1 MPRGRPDGAGDQGAA
16 TADAARLGNRAQAI
30 RERVLAARPRA
41 QVVRRDRNA
50 IELEDPDDGRRILI
64 ASVAPLHYQDGG
76 AWSEIDTTVQDSA
89 DPAFDD
95 EVERAPYRVRVRDGN
110 RRVWPRRDVPDEW
123 IDFGRPEFRR
133 ANGQYAAIPW
143 DGRRREGAS
152 VVFYRADAELRV
164 TFTGG
169 RLKLELVLLSA
180 PASTR
185 WRFPVSI
192 SGLTRQGARIVSD
205 RDGETVATVA
215 PFTLTDA
222 AGTERAVAGTFGS
235 HPTYQGAYTIQPDLT
250 GLTYPVTI
258 DPTIDVDI
266 AASGDD
272 GRWRSGSFSNR
283 DDDTFIG
290 GTSDNKGFFRF
301 TGLTALAGAT
311 VSAAKLTFVAAAT
324 DSDAASFVIK
334 ARAAD
339 NPAAPT
345 TISEA
350 SSPARHATTVSW
362 SSVASWTAG
371 TAYDTPDITTLV
383 QALIDDGYLAS
394 GVILFYVE
402 PASSGTGQRD
412 AASYDHATY
421 DPPALQ
427 VEYTAIVDIPVA
439 ATIATTIT
447 PDATLAITEAKAD
460 AATITTTIGA
470 TSDLFTSEAKA
481 DAATLTTTITPAID
495 ALTIEGTA
503 DATVTTTI
511 GPDPAIAA
519 ALDATPA
526 TLTTTI
532 AAGTPEIAQTTDATV
547 ATTISV
553 ASVERRIIPIT
564 YEPRL
569 AVDVYDLAGNLLGSG
584 PIVGI
589 LTAEY
594 GQRLDEIGSWNLTV
608 NATETNA
615 DQLTR
620 GREVRIRREGEGLLF
635 RGIIDVPDIAVGAA
649 DDRTLAVS
657 GLSVGEQLVWAN
669 TLLGLTFAGDTVS
682 SAVGTLLTG
691 TGWTAGTID
700 AGTLVSARFD
710 GVSRWKALREVAR
723 LMGWHVREDNLNRIV
738 HLGEVGASSGLV
750 LRAVEHPDVDLGV
763 IPLTALR
770 IRGEEQELWN
780 VAVPLGAGEGVNVLT
795 LEHSSRTTPYTIQTT
810 TGPDGN
816 PYWYIQDAASVAAYG
831 ARTQVVKIDQL
842 APISNS
848 AAEVEAAADALYDVA
863 AAWLGYHANPAEF
876 YEADVALL
884 RHIEAGSPTFLV
896 GQTVRLQWT
905 GVVEDEDGRRA
916 WRAVDATVFVMGYR
930 RRFNADGSDTWTL
943 ELATVD
949 RHAEGAGDRI
959 AQAIED
965 IWAIRTAMRP
975 YTYREIHGPY
985 RESVDATH
993 DATITVDYDDTVT
1006 YLHRAELRLV
1016 KRRVKSN
1023 VSTMAAGGGQTA
1035 SATATSANS
1044 GGGQT
1049 SGGGTSHSHGISAAV
1064 TSDDIGEHYHQ
1075 IAQANPT
1082 SAWAD
1087 PGYLQQMVFASSAGG
1102 ALNYGIYGGRNG
1114 TEGSTQTLWTSGFTF
1129 HQHNITA
1136 TSTVSEG
1143 SHTHSVAPHTHTI
1156 NAHAHTVVD
1165 HTHALTYG
1173 IYEGPSASAPQF
1185 GLTIN
1190 GTDRTAAL
1198 GGPWDTD
1205 VVLDITPYLVDVDGH
1220 VLRQAN
1226 SVVVSSAQLCDV
1238 ELTVKS
1244 WVTALSLIPV

>member
-1 MPRGRPDGAGDQGAA
+1 MPRERPDGAGDQGAA
-16 TADAARLGNRAQAI
+16 TAAAARLGNRAQAI

-50 IELEDPDDGRRILI
+50 VELEDPDDGRRILI
-64 ASVAPLHYQDGG
+64 ASVAPLHYEDGG
-76 AWSEIDTTVQDSA
+76 AWQEIDTTVLDST

-95 EVERAPYRVRVRDGN
+95 EVERAPYRVRVRGGN
-110 RRVWPRRDVPDEW
+110 RRVWPRRDVPNEW

-133 ANGQYAAIPW
+133 ANGTYAAIPW

-222 AGTERAVAGTFGS
+222 AGTERDIAGTFTN
-235 HPTYQGAYTIQPDLT
+235 HPTYQGAYVIEPDLS

-272 GRWRSGSFSNR
+272 GRWRSTSFSNS

-311 VSAAKLTFVAAAT
+311 VSAAKLTFAAAAT
-324 DSDAASFVIK
+324 DSDAANFVIK

-350 SSPARHATTVSW
+350 SSPARHAATVSW

-371 TAYDTPDITTLV
+371 TSYDTPDLTTLV

-402 PASSGTGQRD
+402 PASSGTGRRD

-439 ATIATTIT
+439 ATITTTIT
-447 PDATLAITEAKAD
+447 PDATLAITEHKSAD
-460 AATITTTIGA
+460 ATITTTIGA
-470 TSDLFTSEAKA
+470 TSALFMSEAIAA
-481 DAATLTTTITPAID
+481 DATLTTTITPALD
-495 ALTIEGTA
+495 SLTIEGAA

-526 TLTTTI
+526 TITTTI
-532 AAGTPEIAQTTDATV
+532 DAGTPEIAQAVDATI

-569 AVDVYDLAGNLLGSG
+569 AADVYDLAGNLLGSG

-594 GQRLDEIGSWNLTV
+594 SGRLDEIGDWRLTV
-608 NATETNA
+608 DATATNA
-615 DQLTR
+615 DQLVE

-635 RGIIDVPDIAVGAA
+635 RGVIDQAAITVGAA
-649 DDRTLAVS
+649 DDRVLEAS
-657 GLSVGEQLVWAN
+657 GRSVAAQLVWAN
-669 TLLGLTFAGDTVS
+669 TLLGRTFAGDTVT
-682 SAVGTLLTG
+682 SAVGTLISG
-691 TGWTAGTID
+691 TGWSAGTID
-700 AGTLVSARFD
+700 AGTLISARFD
-710 GVSRWKALREVAR
+710 GASVWKALREVAR
-723 LMGWHVREDNLNRIV
+723 VMGWHVREDNLNRNV
-738 HLGEVGASSGLV
+738 DLGEAGAASGLV
-750 LRAVEHPDVDLGV
+750 FRAIEHPDADLGV
-763 IPLTALR
+763 VPLLGLR
-770 IRGEEQELWN
+770 IAGEDTELWN
-780 VAVPLGAGEGVNVLT
+780 RVIPLGAGEGVNVLT
-795 LEHSSRTTPYTIQTT
+795 LEHSSRTTPYTIQTA

-816 PYWYIQDAASVAAYG
+816 PYWYLEDAASIASYG
-831 ARTQVVKIDQL
+831 ARTQIVKLDDI
-842 APISNS
+842 APLSN
-848 AAEVEAAADALYDVA
+848 AAQEIEDAADVLYDVA
-863 AAWLGYHANPAEF
+863 AAWLGYHASPAAF
-876 YEADVALL
+876 YEATVGNL
-884 RHIEAGSPTFLV
+884 RHIEAGSPTFRL
-896 GQTVRLQWT
+896 GETARLQWT
-905 GVVEDEDGRRA
+905 GIVEDESGRRQ
-916 WRAVDATVFVMGYR
+916 WRSVDADVYVMGYR
-930 RRFNADGSDTWTL
+930 RSFNPDGSDTWEL

-965 IWAIRTAMRP
+965 IWAIQTAMKP
-975 YTYREIHGPY
+975 FTYREIHGPY
-985 RESVDATH
+985 RESVNASNDAR
-993 DATITVDYDDTVT
+993 ITVDFDDTVT

-1023 VSTMAAGGGQTA
+1023 VSTMSSGGGQT
-1035 SATATSANS
+1035 SSSTATSANS

-1049 SGGGTSHSHGISAAV
+1049 SGGGTSHSHGISA
-1064 TSDDIGEHYHQ
+1064 Q
-1075 IAQANPT
+1075 IAQADGAHWHSIAQYNPT
-1082 SAWAD
+1082 SSWSD
-1087 PGYLQQMVFASSAGG
+1087 PAYMQQLIFNTSPTGSPS
-1102 ALNYGIYGGRNG
+1102 YGVYVGRNG
-1114 TEGSTQTLWTSGFTF
+1114 TEAVSGSLVTQENTTHT
-1129 HQHNITA
+1129 HNITA

-1143 SHTHSVAPHTHTI
+1143 SHTHSVSAHTHTI
-1156 NAHAHTVVD
+1156 NAHSHTVTD

-1173 IYEGPSASAPQF
+1173 IYEGPAASAPQF
-1185 GLTIN
+1185 EITIN

-1198 GGPWDTD
+1198 GGPWDDD
-1205 VVLDITPYLVDVDGH
+1205 VVLDITPYLTDANGH

-1226 SVVVSSAQLCDV
+1226 TILISSAQLCDV

-1244 WVTALSLIPV
+1244 LVTALSLVPA

>member
-16 TADAARLGNRAQAI
+16 TAAAARLGNRAQAI

-41 QVVRRDRNA
+41 QVIRRDRNA
-50 IELEDPDDGRRILI
+50 IELEDPDDGRRIL
-64 ASVAPLHYQDGG
+64 VATVGPLHYRDAG
-76 AWSEIDTTVQDSA
+76 AWAEIDTTVQASA

-169 RLKLELVLLSA
+169 RLKLELVLLA

-185 WRFPVSI
+185 WRFPVSLT
-192 SGLTRQGARIVSD
+192 GLTRQGTRIVSD
-205 RDGETVATVA
+205 RDGETVAAVA

-222 AGTERAVAGTFGS
+222 AGTERAVSGTFGS
-235 HPTYQGAYTIQPDLT
+235 HPTYQGAYTIQPDLS
-250 GLTYPVTI
+250 GLTYPITI
-258 DPTIDVDI
+258 DPTIDTSVG
-266 AASGDD
+266 ASGDD
-272 GRWRSGSFSNR
+272 GRWRSGSFSST

-290 GTSDNKGFFRF
+290 GVSDNKGFFRF
-301 TGLTALAGAT
+301 TGLSALDGAT
-311 VSAAKLTFVAAAT
+311 VATAKLTFVAAAT
-324 DSDAASFVIK
+324 DSDAASFVVK

-345 TISEA
+345 TESA
-350 SSPARHATTVSW
+350 AGTATRHATTVSW

-371 TAYDTPDITTLV
+371 TSYDTPDITSLV

-402 PASSGTGQRD
+402 PASSGTGRRD

-421 DPPALQ
+421 NAPALH
-427 VEYTAIVDIPVA
+427 VEYTAIVEKTPA
-439 ATIATTIT
+439 ATLTTTIT
-447 PDATLAITEAKAD
+447 PDSTLAITEAKAD

-470 TSDLFTSEAKA
+470 TSDLFMSEAIA
-481 DAATLTTTITPAID
+481 GDATLTTTITPAID

-511 GPDPAIAA
+511 GPAPSIAA
-519 ALDATPA
+519 DLDAA
-526 TLTTTI
+526 AGAITTTI
-532 AAGTPEIAQTTDATV
+532 GAGTPEIAQSVDATIT
-547 ATTISV
+547 TTISV

-569 AVDVYDLAGNLLGSG
+569 AADVYDLAGNLLGSG

-594 GQRLDEIGSWNLTV
+594 SGRLDEIGDWRLTV
-608 NATETNA
+608 DATATNA
-615 DQLTR
+615 DQLVE

-635 RGIIDVPDIAVGAA
+635 RGVIDQAAITVGAA
-649 DDRTLAVS
+649 DDRVLEAS
-657 GLSVGEQLVWAN
+657 GRSVAAQLVWAN
-669 TLLGLTFAGDTVS
+669 TLLGRTFAGDTVT
-682 SAVGTLLTG
+682 SAVGTLISG
-691 TGWTAGTID
+691 TGWSAGTID
-700 AGTLVSARFD
+700 AGTLISARFD
-710 GVSRWKALREVAR
+710 GASVWKALREVAR
-723 LMGWHVREDNLNRIV
+723 VMGWHVREDNLNRNV
-738 HLGEVGASSGLV
+738 DLGEAGAASGLV
-750 LRAVEHPDVDLGV
+750 FRAVEHPDADLGV
-763 IPLTALR
+763 VPLLGLR
-770 IRGEEQELWN
+770 IAGEDTELWN
-780 VAVPLGAGEGVNVLT
+780 RVIPLGAGEGVNVLT
-795 LEHSSRTTPYTIQTT
+795 LEHSSRTTPYTIQTA

-816 PYWYIQDAASVAAYG
+816 PYWYLEDAASIASYG
-831 ARTQVVKIDQL
+831 ARTQIVKVDDI
-842 APISNS
+842 APLSN
-848 AAEVEAAADALYDVA
+848 AAQEIEDAADVLYDVA
-863 AAWLGYHANPAEF
+863 AAWLGYHASPAAF
-876 YEADVALL
+876 YEATVGNL
-884 RHIEAGSPTFLV
+884 RHIEAGSPTFRL
-896 GQTVRLQWT
+896 GETARLQWT
-905 GVVEDEDGRRA
+905 GIAEDESGRRQ
-916 WRAVDATVFVMGYR
+916 WRSVDATVYVMGYR
-930 RRFNADGSDTWTL
+930 RSFNPDGSDTWEL

-965 IWAIRTAMRP
+965 IWAIQTAMKP
-975 YTYREIHGPY
+975 FTYREIHGPY

-1016 KRRVKSN
+1016 KRKVKSN

-1044 GGGQT
+1044 GGGTT
-1049 SGGGTSHSHGISAAV
+1049 SGAGTSHSHGISAAV
-1064 TSDDIGEHYHQ
+1064 TSNDIGEHYHQ
-1075 IAQANPT
+1075 IGQANPT
-1082 SAWAD
+1082 SSWTD

-1114 TEGSTQTLWTSGFTF
+1114 AEGSTQTLWTSGFTF

-1156 NAHAHTVVD
+1156 NAHSHTVTD

-1173 IYEGPSASAPQF
+1173 IYEGPAASAPQF
-1185 GLTIN
+1185 GITIN

-1205 VVLDITPYLVDVDGH
+1205 AVLDITPYLVDVDGH